1 MLILLVT
8 AAMEEA
14 ESSPEIVPS
23 SSTSPSAKDVK
34 TVLKKKDKGVV
45 KQEAGAV
52 KREFSVN
59 EDEDGTSDD
68 G

>member
-1 MLILLVT
+1 MWILPAFT
-8 AAMEEA
+8 EMEEA

-34 TVLKKKDKGVV
+34 AVVKKKDKGLV
-45 KQEAGAV
+45 KLEASAV
-52 KREFSVN
+52 KRECSVN